1 MKFID
6 EFHSRAVAIFAVLLM
21 FMSMVGGILPTNNC
35 TSSLVTASYAAPG
48 GSSSSSSSAGS
59 GHSVNDLWGT
69 VTADSVGTGLDGQTN
84 LDTVVNKGQ
93 EIAKAV
99 TSILTIIS
107 FVCLLFW
114 IARLAMSA
122 GNPQTR
128 KIALT
133 GIMFSGVA
141 LALFG
146 GSWVVVSFFWNI
158 LNT

>member
-1 MKFID
+1 MNPIL
-6 EFHSRAVAIFAVLLM
+6 SIRNRTAALLAVLLM
-21 FMSMVGGILPTNNC
+21 CLSMVGGIVTGGGASGSPF
-35 TSSLVTASYAAPG
+35 VTASYAAG
-48 GSSSSSSSAGS
+48 GGAGG

-69 VTADSVGTGLDGQTN
+69 VSASSVGSGLDTTTN
-84 LDTVVNKGQ
+84 MDTVVTKAQ
-93 EIAKAV
+93 DIAKTI

-133 GIMFSGVA
+133 GILFSGVA

-158 LNT
+158 LTT

>member
-1 MKFID
+1 MSPIL
-6 EFHSRAVAIFAVLLM
+6 SNRNRTAAILAVLLM
-21 FMSMVGGILPTNNC
+21 FLSMVGGIITGGGGAPG
-35 TSSLVTASYAAPG
+35 SPFVTASYAAG
-48 GSSSSSSSAGS
+48 GGASSATG
-59 GHSVNDLWGT
+59 GHSVNDLWDT
-69 VTADSVGTGLDGQTN
+69 VSASSVGSGLDTTTN
-84 LDTVVNKGQ
+84 MDTVVTKAQ
-93 EIAKAV
+93 DIAKTV

-133 GIMFSGVA
+133 GILFSGVA

-158 LNT
+158 LTT

>member
-1 MKFID
+1 MNPIFSI
-6 EFHSRAVAIFAVLLM
+6 RNRTAAILAVLLM
-21 FMSMVGGILPTNNC
+21 CLSMVGGIIAGGGSVSASPF
-35 TSSLVTASYAAPG
+35 VTASYAADDDPAG
-48 GSSSSSSSAGS
+48 GGG

-69 VTADSVGTGLDGQTN
+69 VDASSVGTGLDKDTN
-84 LDTVVNKGQ
+84 MDTVVTKAQ
-93 EIAKAV
+93 DIAKTV

-128 KIALT
+128 RVALT
-133 GIMFSGVA
+133 GIMFSGIS

-158 LNT
+158 LTT